1 VGFLEIDQSWRAPG
15 GAGSILGMTGI
26 GAARLLAVGL
36 AASFAAG
43 GQAAHAA
50 EGPAAAGPGAAGPDL
65 SHKVDVETAVAL
77 ALERNPDIREARDLA
92 GAASARAKAA
102 GRLPDLGVQTQIWQQ
117 PLSTPFDFTTGGMF
131 MFGLRQTLPAPGSLS
146 ARERAGEAAAGAA
159 GAAAT
164 GRRADVVQQVR
175 RAFAQYWLSEQEQ
188 LIHLEHMELTDR
200 IVQDSRAYFQQGQM
214 SKTDYL
220 RTTVELARVHTI
232 LSDVAQQRRTSGALL
247 NTLMGRPPDAPLGT
261 PQEAALPSVEPPV
274 ADLEAR
280 LDRKPEIAA
289 ARDQVARAGAQVEGA
304 RAEASWPEFMVGLDY
319 GYMPMDRTS
328 SYTVMFGF
336 TLPWLSPRRGD
347 ERRVAA
353 AELSAAEQALVSTEN
368 QARYQLR
375 DALARYRAAR
385 DSHDLIERELL
396 PQTDQAARAAQ
407 ESFAYSQADALGLL
421 DALRS
426 LLQVRLELVRA
437 RTRVEEA
444 WADLERSAAIAAP
457 TSAGSSQGSKP

>member
-1 VGFLEIDQSWRAPG
+1 
-15 GAGSILGMTGI
+15 MTGI
-26 GAARLLAVGL
+26 GAARFVAAGL
-36 AASFAAG
+36 AAWAAAG
-43 GQAAHAA
+43 GTAAGAA
-50 EGPAAAGPGAAGPDL
+50 EGPAAPGSGAAEPDL
-65 SHKVDVETAVAL
+65 SQKVDVESAIAL
-77 ALERNPDIREARDLA
+77 ALERNPDIREASGRA
-92 GAASARAKAA
+92 GAASARARAA
-102 GRLPDLGVQTQIWQQ
+102 GRLPDLGVQTQVWQQ

-131 MFGLRQTLPAPGSLS
+131 MVGLRQTFPAPGSLP
-146 ARERAGEAAAGAA
+146 ARARAGEADAAAAGAA
-159 GAAAT
+159 AA

-175 RAFAQYWLSEQEQ
+175 RAFAQYRLSELEQ

-247 NTLMGRPPDAPLGT
+247 NTLMGRPPDAPLGM
-261 PQEAALPSVEPPV
+261 PHEVALPGVEPPV

-280 LDRKPEIAA
+280 VDRTPGIAQ

-328 SYTVMFGF
+328 SYTVMLGF

-347 ERRVAA
+347 ERRAAA
-353 AELSAAEQALVSTEN
+353 AELSAAEQALVSAEN

-385 DSHDLIERELL
+385 DGHDLIERELL
-396 PQTDQAARAAQ
+396 PQTQQAAQAAQ
-407 ESFAYSQADALGLL
+407 ESFAYSRADALGLL
-421 DALRS
+421 DSLRN

-437 RTRVEEA
+437 RARVEEA
-444 WADLERSAAIAAP
+444 WADLERAAAVAATPASAISP
-457 TSAGSSQGSKP
+457 EGKKP